1 MTIPFLWSR
10 ERQEVTSHVSPLQVE
25 EGSAKLDQ
33 DFSHSSAKLIQ
44 FDPGPN
50 TTTTTEY
57 Y

>member
-50 TTTTTEY
+50 TTTTEY